1 MRKYFSS
8 LLAAAALTGA
18 VALPVVTAAPAS
30 AAATKC
36 APTSHDYTVAEEK
49 VPVHSSI
56 SGNAAVIDYIYKN
69 NSVHAYWACT
79 NSSGNPWVCIGS
91 CKVTEDAIT
100 GRWVYRNYLR

>member
-8 LLAAAALTGA
+8 LLAAAALAGA
-18 VALPVVTAAPAS
+18 AALPVVTATPAS
-30 AAATKC
+30 AAATTC

-56 SGNAAVIDYIYKN
+56 SANAAVIGYVYKN

-91 CKVTEDAIT
+91 CKVTEDAIS

>member
-8 LLAAAALTGA
+8 LLAAGALVGAA
-18 VALPVVTAAPAS
+18 ALPVIAATPAS
-30 AAATKC
+30 AAATTC
-36 APTSHDYTVAEEK
+36 APASHDYTVAEEK

-91 CKVTEDAIT
+91 CKVTEDAIS